1 MKRMTT
7 TTVLALASTFLVG
20 CVGISIGNKNAKDAP
35 PPPAVVIVAS
45 EPGDQATLAE
55 INAAAGLNFENT
67 RTDALRTIAQR
78 SNLTPACQVQLAN
91 QAFKKL
97 DMDNDKVAVLLTLI
111 HNPAFSPPA
120 KQTIMAQ
127 LSKLSFDND
136 RHTILKAVN
145 EREKK

>member
-1 MKRMTT
+1 MKMMTT
-7 TTVLALASTFLVG
+7 SAVLALALTLLVG
-20 CVGISIGNKNAKDAP
+20 CVGVSIGNKNTKDSP
-35 PPPAVVIVAS
+35 PQPAVVVVAS
-45 EPGDQATLAE
+45 EPADQATLAE
-55 INAAAGLNFENT
+55 INAAAGLNFENA
-67 RTDALRTIAQR
+67 RTDALRTIAAR
-78 SNLTPACQVQLAN
+78 PNLAPACQVQLAN

-111 HNPAFSPPA
+111 HNPAFSAPA

-136 RHTILKAVN
+136 RQTILRAVN

>member
-1 MKRMTT
+1 MKITT
-7 TTVLALASTFLVG
+7 TSSLLALAATLLVG

-35 PPPAVVIVAS
+35 PPPAVVVVAS

-55 INAAAGLNFENT
+55 INAAAGLNFENA

-78 SNLTPACQVQLAN
+78 PNLTPACQVQLAN
-91 QAFKKL
+91 QVFKKI
-97 DMDNDKVAVLLTLI
+97 DMNNDKVAVLVTLI
-111 HNPAFSPPA
+111 NNPAFSPPA

-136 RHTILKAVN
+136 RQTILKAVN